1 VVAAEHDR
9 KFPCADDRA
18 HLARQA
24 RAEIDDR
31 AIPGFAAAKLRLQR
45 DAPEHIGAL
54 SGKVREQPTG
64 KQLMRT
70 PAAAR
75 IARAQP

>member
-1 VVAAEHDR
+1 VVAAEDNR

-18 HLARQA
+18 QPRRQA

-31 AIPGFAAAKLRLQR
+31 AIRISRGEAELQR

-54 SGKVREQPTG
+54 SERLRQQATG